1 MQLIKVEKKTNGKI
15 DQAKVLLSVFCL
27 LLEIKL
33 SETELTVLAYFLVYK
48 ITETTKELI
57 LKSEILKSEDSLKNT
72 MSKLKKLG
80 LIKKSSVS
88 KEYYVTEQ
96 INVQPDPVL
105 AMMIK
110 IDNK

>member
-15 DQAKVLLSVFCL
+15 EQAKVLLSVFCL
-27 LLEIKL
+27 LSEISL
-33 SETELTVLAYFLVYK
+33 SDTELTVLAYFLVYK
-48 ITETTKELI
+48 ITDTTKELI

-72 MSKLKKLG
+72 MSKLKKFG

-88 KEYYVTEQ
+88 KEYYITEKVNLQ
-96 INVQPDPVL
+96 LDTVVGVL
-105 AMMIK
+105 VK